1 MTGRFGRAF
10 AAGLAAITVIAG
22 AGVAG
27 AATPHAGIPPSGRC
41 APRLL
46 VLSAEPEELAPL
58 LARTEPRGG
67 KPLAVGSHTFYT
79 GTLAGH
85 RVVLTLLG
93 TGPVNARH
101 TTRLALSHF
110 RCGGRQTITGIVF
123 SGVAGGDFIGD
134 VNAAAR
140 WTEDGKNFIPVSRA
154 MLRVARA
161 VQRAHRY
168 RLSRDNHAGD
178 PLCLHLDP
186 ELGPAVTVTHT
197 PTFKVG
203 GNGLTTD
210 PFGGRALP
218 CIPGG
223 GDVFGCRPC
232 ESDNVTPTNPVTFVQ
247 QIAPFLSPG
256 FFTGYFSSTAAP
268 PGHYVS
274 SDEETAEVAKAARAA
289 HLPFIG
295 FRGVSDGGGDPLHL
309 PGFPF
314 QFFVYRQ
321 LSADNVGAVAAAFIQ
336 AWHDASN
343 LNAEG

>member
-1 MTGRFGRAF
+1 MVAV
-10 AAGLAAITVIAG
+10 GLAAITLAG
-22 AGVAG
+22 GVEAAADASTPHRAGV
-27 AATPHAGIPPSGRC
+27 RDC
-41 APRLL
+41 QPRLL

-58 LARTEPRGG
+58 LARTQPRGG

-79 GTLAGH
+79 GTLGGH
-85 RVVLTLLG
+85 RVALTLVG
-93 TGPVNARH
+93 TGPVNARR
-101 TTRLALSHF
+101 TTHLALSHF
-110 RCGGRQTITGIVF
+110 RCGGRQSITGIVF

-134 VNAAAR
+134 VNAATR
-140 WTEDGKNFIPVSRA
+140 WTEDGKHFVSVSKA
-154 MLRVARA
+154 MERVARR
-161 VQRAHRY
+161 VQRQHRY

-178 PLCLHLDP
+178 PLCIHLDP
-186 ELGPAVTVTHT
+186 DLGPAVTVTHT

-203 GNGLTTD
+203 GDGLTTD
-210 PFGGRALP
+210 PFGGKALP

-232 ESDNVTPTNPVTFVQ
+232 ESDNVTPANPVSLLQQLLPFV
-247 QIAPFLSPG
+247 SPA
-256 FFTGYFSSTAAP
+256 FFTGYFSTTTPP

-274 SDEETAEVAKAARAA
+274 SDEETAEIAFAARKA

-321 LSADNVGAVAAAFIQ
+321 LSAENVATVAATFIE
-336 AWHDASN
+336 AWHDASS
-343 LNAEG
+343 LRD

>member
-1 MTGRFGRAF
+1 MSARFGRMVA
-10 AAGLAAITVIAG
+10 V
-22 AGVAG
+22 GVAAVMSLGG
-27 AATPHAGIPPSGRC
+27 ATVAANASTSHRAAAARDCSPQ
-41 APRLL
+41 LL

-85 RVVLTLLG
+85 RAVLTLLG
-93 TGPVNARH
+93 TGPVNARD

-110 RCGGRQTITGIVF
+110 RCGGRQSITGIVF

-140 WTEDGKNFIPVSRA
+140 WTEDGKHFIPVSKA
-154 MLRVARA
+154 MERVARR
-161 VQRAHRY
+161 VQRQHRY

-186 ELGPAVTVTHT
+186 EVGPAVTVTHT

-203 GNGLTTD
+203 GDGLTTD
-210 PFGGRALP
+210 PFGGKALP

-232 ESDNVTPTNPVTFVQ
+232 ESDNVTPANPVALLQQLLPFV
-247 QIAPFLSPG
+247 SPD

-321 LSADNVGAVAAAFIQ
+321 LSADNVATVAAAFIQ
-336 AWHDASN
+336 AWRDPSS
-343 LNAEG
+343 LTEST

>member
-1 MTGRFGRAF
+1 MLAVV
-10 AAGLAAITVIAG
+10 LAAITSTGG
-22 AGVAG
+22 ATVA
-27 AATPHAGIPPSGRC
+27 ANASTPHHAAAARDCS
-41 APRLL
+41 PRLL

-85 RVVLTLLG
+85 RVVLTLVG

-110 RCGGRQTITGIVF
+110 RCDARQSITGIVF

-134 VNAAAR
+134 VKAATR
-140 WTEDGKNFIPVSRA
+140 WTEDGEHFTPISKA
-154 MLRVARA
+154 MERVARRM
-161 VQRAHRY
+161 QHLHRY

-178 PLCLHLDP
+178 PLCLHLNP

-203 GNGLTTD
+203 GDGLTTD
-210 PFGGRALP
+210 PFGGKALP

-232 ESDNVTPTNPVTFVQ
+232 ESDNVTPPDPVALLQQLLPFV
-247 QIAPFLSPG
+247 SPA
-256 FFTGYFSSTAAP
+256 FFTGYFSSAAAP
-268 PGHYVS
+268 AGHYVS
-274 SDEETAEVAKAARAA
+274 SDEETAEVAIAAHAA

-321 LSADNVGAVAAAFIQ
+321 LASDNVGAVAAAFIE
-336 AWHDASN
+336 AWHDRSS
-343 LNAEG
+343 LRSK

>member
-1 MTGRFGRAF
+1 VSGRIGRVVAV
-10 AAGLAAITVIAG
+10 ALAAITGVGG
-22 AGVAG
+22 ATAFASASSARHAD
-27 AATPHAGIPPSGRC
+27 AAHDCS
-41 APRLL
+41 PRLL

-58 LARTEPRGG
+58 LARTQPRGG
-67 KPLAVGSHTFYT
+67 KALAVGSHTFYA

-85 RVVLTLLG
+85 RVVLTLVG

-101 TTRLALSHF
+101 TTRLALSRF
-110 RCGGRQTITGIVF
+110 RCGGRQSITGIIF

-134 VNAAAR
+134 VNAATR
-140 WTEDGKNFIPVSRA
+140 WTEDGKHFVPISKA
-154 MLRVARA
+154 MERVARR
-161 VQRAHRY
+161 VQHQHRY

-178 PLCLHLDP
+178 PLCIHLDP
-186 ELGPAVTVTHT
+186 DIGPAVTVTHT

-203 GNGLTTD
+203 GDGLTTD
-210 PFGGRALP
+210 PFGGKALP

-232 ESDNVTPTNPVTFVQ
+232 ESDNVTPANPVTLLQQLLPFV
-247 QIAPFLSPG
+247 SPD

-274 SDEETAEVAKAARAA
+274 SDEETAEVAIAARKA

-314 QFFVYRQ
+314 QFFLYRQ
-321 LSADNVGAVAAAFIQ
+321 LSAENVAAVATAFIKE
-336 AWHDASN
+336 WRDPSSLHR
-343 LNAEG
+343 